1 MTQRVNIVPA
11 VIEDMKRLSEIAAVC
26 FPDPWSEKLFTE
38 AYNSPYSEVTLA
50 KTDSGEIA
58 GYLVLSDAGDEKSVD
73 DIAVSPE
80 YRRMGIARM
89 LLESAHGKYAG
100 QSFILEVRESNAPAI
115 ALYASLGYKQVGF
128 RKRYYRNPDEGA
140 VLMTKGRDTI

>member
-1 MTQRVNIVPA
+1 MTQRVNIVTA
-11 VIEDMKRLSEIAAVC
+11 VPEDMKRLSEIAEVC

-38 AYNSPYSEVTLA
+38 AYNSPYSEIVLA

-58 GYLVLSDAGDEKSVD
+58 GYLVLSDSGDEKSVD
-73 DIAVSPE
+73 DIAVLPE
-80 YRRMGIARM
+80 YRRAGIART
-89 LLESAHGKYAG
+89 LLESAHGRYTG

-115 ALYASLGYKQVGF
+115 ALYNSLGYEQVGF

-140 VLMTKGRDTI
+140 VLMTRTART